1 MWACNVWVFYSM
13 SGFSL
18 PVCDVPGDIA
28 ARLSATLVLAADIGF
43 TTTPY
48 REAIL
53 TLLVLP

>member
-28 ARLSATLVLAADIGF
+28 ARLSATLVLAAELVSQPLR
-43 TTTPY
+43 T
-48 REAIL
+48 AKQLL

>member
-28 ARLSATLVLAADIGF
+28 ARLSATLVLAA
-43 TTTPY
+43 
-48 REAIL
+48 E
-53 TLLVLP
+53 LVSQPLRTAKQY